1 MKTSHLHLSAA
12 NAHRL
17 ASPCIRNCCL
27 DSDDICMGCYR
38 TLNEILIWHSA
49 TEDEK
54 RKILALCA
62 TRRQNR
68 LNR

>member
-1 MKTSHLHLSAA
+1 MKASPLHLSTASA
-12 NAHRL
+12 YRVD
-17 ASPCIRNCCL
+17 SPCVRNCCL

-54 RKILALCA
+54 QKILALCA
-62 TRRQNR
+62 ARRQNR